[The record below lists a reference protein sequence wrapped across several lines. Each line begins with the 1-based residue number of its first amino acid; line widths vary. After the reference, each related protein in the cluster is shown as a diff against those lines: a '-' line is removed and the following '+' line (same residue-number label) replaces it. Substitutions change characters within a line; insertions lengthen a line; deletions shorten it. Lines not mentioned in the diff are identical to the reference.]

1 VDFSFSD
8 EQERLRARVR
18 AFATGRLAPHYQAG
32 DRLGRMRPELPG
44 EMAAEGLLGLR
55 VPVVHGGAGADCVTT
70 GVAMEE
76 VARADLNAGYLLLL
90 AALIADILLASGTE
104 QQRRRWLPRI
114 AAGADLPALCLTEP
128 EHGSDAAAI
137 ELRAEAASDGAW
149 RLTGTKTSVMLGML
163 ATHGLV
169 FARTGE
175 AGARGVTAFYVP
187 LVDAHVRRLPLRDL
201 GNRSM
206 GRATLELTGL
216 PAGREH
222 VVGGEGL
229 GFVQVMR
236 GFEYSRALISLMCVA
251 SAQAAIDDSLEH
263 ARTRHAFGQPIGR
276 FEGLSFPLV
285 EHATYLRAARLLA
298 YEALWLKDAEL
309 PHTVPA
315 NMAKWWAPRAAA
327 DAAHQALLAF
337 GHHGWSEESPQGQR
351 MRDIMGLEIGD
362 GTAQIAKLVVARA
375 LLGRDAAP

>member
-1 VDFSFSD
+1 MDFSFSD

-18 AFATGRLAPHYQAG
+18 TFAAGRLAPHYQAG
-32 DRLGRMRPELPG
+32 DRERRMRPELPR

-55 VPVVHGGAGADCVTT
+55 VPVEHGGAGADCVTT

-104 QQRRRWLPRI
+104 EQRRRWLPSI
-114 AAGADLPALCLTEP
+114 AAGTDVPALCLTEP
-128 EHGSDAAAI
+128 EHGSDAAAV
-137 ELRAEAASDGAW
+137 ELRAEAAAGGW
-149 RLTGTKTSVMLGML
+149 RLTGTKTSVMLGMQ

-175 AGARGVTAFYVP
+175 PGARGVTAFYVP
-187 LVDAHVRRLPLRDL
+187 LDGAHVSRLPLRDL

-206 GRATLELTGL
+206 GRARLELAGL

-251 SAQAAIDDSLEH
+251 TAQAAVDDALEH

-276 FEGLSFPLV
+276 FQGLSFPLV

-298 YEALWLKDAEL
+298 YEALWLKDSGR

>member
-8 EQERLRARVR
+8 EQERLRERAR
-18 AFATGRLAPHYQAG
+18 AFAADRLAPHYQAG
-32 DRLGRMRPELPG
+32 DRAGHMRPELPA

-55 VPVVHGGAGADCVTT
+55 VPAEHGGVGADCVTT

-76 VARADLNAGYLLLL
+76 VAAADLNAGYLLLL
-90 AALIADILLASGTE
+90 AALIADILLASGAAE
-104 QQRRRWLPRI
+104 QRARWLPPI
-114 AAGADLPALCLTEP
+114 ARGEHVPALCLTEA

-137 ELRAEAASDGAW
+137 ELLAEPGGDGW
-149 RLTGTKTSVMLGML
+149 RLTGAKTSVMLGTM

-175 AGARGVTAFYVP
+175 AGARGITAFYVP
-187 LVDAHVRRLPLRDL
+187 LDAPHVRRLPLSDL
-201 GNRSM
+201 GNRAM
-206 GRATLELTGL
+206 GRATLEFAGL
-216 PAGREH
+216 PAARDA

-251 SAQAAIDDSLEH
+251 CAQAAVDDAL
-263 ARTRHAFGQPIGR
+263 AYAADRQAFGQPIGR
-276 FEGLSFPLV
+276 FQGLSFPLV

-298 YEALWLKDAEL
+298 YEALWLKDAGR

-315 NMAKWWAPRAAA
+315 NMAKWWAPKTAAE
-327 DAAHQALLAF
+327 AAHQALLTF
-337 GHHGWSEESPQGQR
+337 GHHGWSDASPQGQR

-375 LLGRDAAP
+375 LLGREAAP

>member
-1 VDFSFSD
+1 MDLSFSD
-8 EQERLRARVR
+8 AQERLRSRTR
-18 AFATGRLAPHYQAG
+18 AFAAERLAPHYQEG
-32 DRLGRMRPELPG
+32 DRSGRMRPELPG
-44 EMAAEGLLGLR
+44 ELAAEGLLGLR
-55 VPVVHGGAGADCVTT
+55 VPVEHGGAGVDCVTT

-76 VARADLNAGYLLLL
+76 VAAADLNAGYLLLL
-90 AALIADILLASGTE
+90 AALIADILLANGTAT
-104 QQRRRWLPRI
+104 QRRDWLPAI
-114 AAGADLPALCLTEP
+114 ATGAHLPALCLTEP

-137 ELRAEAASDGAW
+137 ELRAEAGSGGW
-149 RLTGTKTSVMLGML
+149 RLTGVKTSTMLGMQ

-175 AGARGVTAFYVP
+175 AGARGISAFYVP
-187 LVDAHVRRLPLRDL
+187 LDGPRVRRLPLSDL

-206 GRATLELTGL
+206 GRATLELDGL
-216 PAGREH
+216 PAGPEH
-222 VVGGEGL
+222 LVGGEGM

-251 SAQAAIDDSLEH
+251 CAQAAVDEALEH
-263 ARTRHAFGQPIGR
+263 ARTRVAFGQPIGR
-276 FEGLSFPLV
+276 FQGLSFPLV

-298 YEALWLKDAEL
+298 YEALWLKDAGR

-315 NMAKWWAPRAAA
+315 NMAKWWAPKTAAE
-327 DAAHQALLAF
+327 AAHQALLTF
-337 GHHGWSEESPQGQR
+337 GHHGWSDASPQGQR